1 MLVSVG
7 LLRFNTAAIPDDA
20 RITGVQLQFE
30 ITFGGSEDRLRLVVE
45 PYPPER
51 WPIDSRDFATRP
63 RRPPVGS
70 FDLASLHG
78 GDTAAIRLLPRTAR
92 PRGFTGLRLLILG
105 PQADDTNAVH
115 LASVDHRRLAA
126 PRLVVTYSTGDAPAQ
141 PPHPR

>member
-7 LLRFNTAAIPDDA
+7 LLRFKTAAIPDDA

-105 PQADDTNAVH
+105 PQADDTNA
-115 LASVDHRRLAA
+115 LYFASFDHNRLAA